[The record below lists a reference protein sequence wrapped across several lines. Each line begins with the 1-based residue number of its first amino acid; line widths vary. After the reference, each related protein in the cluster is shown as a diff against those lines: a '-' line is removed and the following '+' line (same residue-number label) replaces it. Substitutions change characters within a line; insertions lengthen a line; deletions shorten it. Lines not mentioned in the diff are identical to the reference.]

1 MIRPARLF
9 VRLLTL
15 AALLALVLFLALP
28 PAAADP
34 IYRIPY
40 VIFGITLKKKAA
52 KIIRPKEF
60 SPGCGG

>member
-15 AALLALVLFLALP
+15 AALLALVQFLVLP

-34 IYRIPY
+34 I
-40 VIFGITLKKKAA
+40 
-52 KIIRPKEF
+52 
-60 SPGCGG
+60 